1 VCNGP
6 LDLPCRTEYPAHIV
20 IGHCAL
26 GVGQKQLVE
35 PQHGIAEPPRGKTAV
50 SDTEVGLGTGVEL
63 HHLLGTF
70 DRLVELF
77 FFAEEGAHQFEGCEI
92 VGVYPQHA
100 LVAADG
106 LVIVA
111 ILDQYEGDVEVY
123 GGVAWVDLHSCQAVL
138 HRLLLLA
145 FLYVDLGQTAVRLC
159 HHLALAQALL
169 EARNGFKLKSAFH
182 VIPTEVETGEKWAG
196 SRLDGLVAEMDGS
209 FKLADLLRPE
219 SQLMENMGVVGLKV

>member
-1 VCNGP
+1 VGCVVSEGGFESACVVVPVSAKLHYSLVLLHSLLVLSDGVQDDSKMKPYDCIFWVHSNRLATVCNGP

-123 GGVAWVDLHSCQAVL
+123 GGVA
-138 HRLLLLA
+138 
-145 FLYVDLGQTAVRLC
+145 
-159 HHLALAQALL
+159 
-169 EARNGFKLKSAFH
+169 
-182 VIPTEVETGEKWAG
+182 
-196 SRLDGLVAEMDGS
+196 
-209 FKLADLLRPE
+209 
-219 SQLMENMGVVGLKV
+219 